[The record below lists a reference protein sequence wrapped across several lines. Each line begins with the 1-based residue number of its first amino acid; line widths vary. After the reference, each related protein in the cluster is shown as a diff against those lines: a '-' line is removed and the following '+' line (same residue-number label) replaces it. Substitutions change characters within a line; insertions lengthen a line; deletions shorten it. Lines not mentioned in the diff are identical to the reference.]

1 MKRFKYQAL
10 VTLVPPQ
17 GSGGEAAL
25 PGPAR
30 RMVVRARDRDTGRSR
45 LFAALVSS
53 DQGPPPGRSQL
64 LVTMVVAGDDAGYC
78 LAPGEHFALWRDGPA
93 GDGVV
98 TRRLFV

>member
-10 VTLVPPQ
+10 VRLVPPP
-17 GSGGEAAL
+17 GGGEAVL
-25 PGPAR
+25 HGSAR

-53 DQGPPPGRSQL
+53 DQGPPSGCSQL
-64 LVTMVVAGDDAGYC
+64 LVTMVVAGDDAGHC

-93 GDGVV
+93 GDGLV